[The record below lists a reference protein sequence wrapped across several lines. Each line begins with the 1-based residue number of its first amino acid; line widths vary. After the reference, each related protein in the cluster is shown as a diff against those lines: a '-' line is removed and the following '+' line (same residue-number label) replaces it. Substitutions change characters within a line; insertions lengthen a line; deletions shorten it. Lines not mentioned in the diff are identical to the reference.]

1 MLARGRPA
9 ERNCKGK
16 IHRRIA
22 METYSEIFYK
32 GISYAQ
38 ARATSTDKNSKL
50 PQNEGFPFY
59 GS

>member
-1 MLARGRPA
+1 MLARGRIA

-16 IHRRIA
+16 IHRRIDV
-22 METYSEIFYK
+22 ETYYKILHK

-38 ARATSTDKNSKL
+38 ARATSTDKHCKL
-50 PQNEGFPFY
+50 PQNEGFSFH